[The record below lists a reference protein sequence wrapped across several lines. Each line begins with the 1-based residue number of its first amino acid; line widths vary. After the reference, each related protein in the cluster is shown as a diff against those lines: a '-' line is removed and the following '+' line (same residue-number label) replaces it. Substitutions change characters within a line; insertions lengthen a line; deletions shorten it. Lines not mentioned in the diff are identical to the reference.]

1 MNRFNPALIGSLLAT
16 LALGALQSS
25 AEAQYSDEY
34 RRPNE
39 SREMFALELGVG
51 QYRPD
56 VGNGAFGEV
65 FGSDRGPALRL
76 ELDVIPF
83 RIPYVGRVGVG
94 VSTGWSLH
102 SAGACLRNAA
112 GMADCSQRADEET
125 EMRIW
130 PLGLMA
136 VLRIDV
142 LARELSIPLLLTGK
156 IGLDAVVFDINTG
169 ANDDASGIAFGLKW
183 SAQVALELDF
193 IRPTRA
199 RALDEEWGINHT
211 FLFAEIFGSTAGGS
225 LPVGTNLSW
234 LAGLGM
240 TF

>member
-1 MNRFNPALIGSLLAT
+1 MNRFLSLALAL
-16 LALGALQSS
+16 LALGSVHSS

-39 SREMFALELGVG
+39 SREMFAFELGVG

-56 VGNGAFGEV
+56 VGNDAFDRV
-65 FGSDRGPALRL
+65 FGSDFGPALRL
-76 ELDVIPF
+76 ELDVLPL

-94 VSTGWSLH
+94 VNAGWSLH
-102 SAGACLRNAA
+102 SNGACIDVA
-112 GMADCSQRADEET
+112 CTERADEET

-130 PLGLMA
+130 PIGVMA

-156 IGLDAVVFDINTG
+156 IGLDAVVYDINSG
-169 ANDDASGIAFGLKW
+169 ANDEASGVSLGLKW
-183 SAQVALELDF
+183 SAQLALELDF

-199 RALDEEWGINHT
+199 RSLDEEWGINHT
-211 FLFAEIFGSTAGGS
+211 FLFAELFGSTAS
-225 LPVGTNLSW
+225 SNLPVGTSLSW
-234 LAGLGM
+234 LVGLGM

>member
-1 MNRFNPALIGSLLAT
+1 MNRFLLIS
-16 LALGALQSS
+16 LALVTVGAFRSS

-34 RRPNE
+34 RRPDE
-39 SREMFALELGVG
+39 SQEMFAFEIGVG

-56 VGNGAFGEV
+56 VGNEAFERV
-65 FGSDRGPALRL
+65 FGSDFGPALRL
-76 ELDVIPF
+76 ELDVLPL

-94 VSTGWSLH
+94 VNAGWSLH
-102 SAGACLRNAA
+102 SNGACL
-112 GMADCSQRADEET
+112 DTTCSQRADEET

-130 PLGLMA
+130 PIGLMA

-156 IGLDAVVFDINTG
+156 IGLDAVVYDINSG
-169 ANDDASGIAFGLKW
+169 ANDEASGVSLGFKW
-183 SAQVALELDF
+183 SAQIALELDF

-199 RALDEEWGINHT
+199 RSLDDEWGINHT
-211 FLFAEIFGSTAGGS
+211 FLFGELNGSTASSS
-225 LPVGTNLSW
+225 LPVGTALSW
-234 LAGLGM
+234 LVGLGM

>member
-1 MNRFNPALIGSLLAT
+1 MIRFILL
-16 LALGALQSS
+16 LGALFALCVSHSTAQ
-25 AEAQYSDEY
+25 AQYSDEH

-39 SREMFALELGVG
+39 SREMFAFELGVG
-51 QYRPD
+51 QYRPN
-56 VGNGAFGEV
+56 VGNGAFEEV
-65 FGSDRGPALRL
+65 FASDQGPAVRL
-76 ELDVIPF
+76 ELDILPY

-94 VSTGWSLH
+94 LNAGWSLH
-102 SAGACLRNAA
+102 SAGACLRDEATNAINC
-112 GMADCSQRADEET
+112 DQRADEET

-156 IGLDAVVFDINTG
+156 IGLDAVVYDLNTG
-169 ANDDASGIAFGLKW
+169 ARDDASGISFGLKW

-199 RALDEEWGINHT
+199 RSLDEEWGINHT
-211 FLFAEIFGSTAGGS
+211 FLFVEMFGSTAAS
-225 LPVGTNLSW
+225 NLPVGTDLSW